1 MIIPFEGGALRPL
14 TNEDKPV
21 FAALI
26 NDRGIWLQL
35 TDGVAHPYTLAHAD
49 AFFARVDVD
58 PPYVLAITTPVRGP
72 QSEHRLVG
80 LVGAHPM
87 SDVERDNAEV
97 GYWVGTSFRGQELAT
112 KALRAMIPY
121 AFGTLNRRRLQARVY
136 EGNEASMRVLEK
148 CGFRREGLLRK
159 AVVKDGRVLDLHMFG
174 LLREE

>member
-14 TNEDKPV
+14 HNDDKPA
-21 FAALI
+21 FTSLI
-26 NDRGIWLQL
+26 NDRNIWLQL

-49 AFFARVDVD
+49 AFFARVDVV
-58 PPYVLAITTPVRGP
+58 PPYVLAITTPVHGP
-72 QSEHRLVG
+72 GRTHQLVG

-87 SDVERDNAEV
+87 SDVERDSAEI
-97 GYWVGTSFRGQELAT
+97 GYWIGASFHGQALAT
-112 KALRAMIPY
+112 KALRAIIPY

-159 AVVKDGRVLDLHMFG
+159 AVVKNGRVLDLHMFG